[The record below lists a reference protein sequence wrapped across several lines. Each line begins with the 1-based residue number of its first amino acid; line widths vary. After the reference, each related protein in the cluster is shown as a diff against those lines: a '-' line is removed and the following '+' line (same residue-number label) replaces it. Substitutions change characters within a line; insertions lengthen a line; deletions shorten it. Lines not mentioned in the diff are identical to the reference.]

1 MKAFYTAAH
10 HSMLS
15 RLPPPSGQEDL
26 RPIPAAWSI
35 PVVILAAA
43 PPPSLKRLVET
54 RLWPQAVQGRV
65 TDWTGSERYNL
76 VLGKNG
82 RNIRTR
88 ITLRAGTLPTRGQS
102 SVW

>member
-1 MKAFYTAAH
+1 
-10 HSMLS
+10 
-15 RLPPPSGQEDL
+15 L

-65 TDWTGSERYNL
+65 
-76 VLGKNG
+76 
-82 RNIRTR
+82 
-88 ITLRAGTLPTRGQS
+88 
-102 SVW
+102 